1 MKKINKTTFEKIY
14 EQHNNWLNGKK
25 NGQQLNLVECSFTKD
40 CLKGTNLRK
49 SIFEKCDF
57 NNCDLTDTTFE
68 NSIIQNCNFEN
79 SSFLS
84 INAFGFSKISGTKLP
99 FSYSNKIEAIN
110 DHCSKYK
117 LVSLLYFIICV
128 YYILFSINASYA
140 DFFMNKKI
148 DIPNPFFNLTETI
161 SYTGMLVFG
170 IIVVFLFDRFLIP
183 LTLEI
188 MSMIRSLP
196 IIFPDGEALST
207 YLSKYF
213 LLRWVAEFQIDFN
226 GKLPTDNLQHQ
237 YFKNKVLQNDYRNI
251 ANNTLAFYGFLNSI
265 CMYLFLFRISHIYYS
280 AYFDIDEQTLQMI
293 LGLFFIMSIKRSCHC
308 IHVITILL
316 LGLTLA
322 VFLDYH
328 GIGTIISNFLT
339 GNSESIIDLSVLLAM
354 ISVASYHLL
363 FKKGRMYSALP
374 VWITMIMI
382 VFSHNYL
389 ANVSLDGIQ
398 LNEWSGKCVDK
409 KVEILE
415 NKRFQNVSLRNIQAS
430 NIDFKN
436 SDLKYANLK
445 DDDLRCSDFT
455 NADLKGMDVENSDLI
470 NAIGIEKS
478 ICKTKNYLKAKLSFV
493 PDCS

>member
-25 NGQQLNLVECSFTKD
+25 DGQQLNLVGCSFTKD
-40 CLKGTNLRK
+40 CLKGRNLRR

-79 SSFLS
+79 SLFLS

-140 DFFMNKKI
+140 DFFINKKI
-148 DIPNPFFNLTETI
+148 DIPNPFFDLTGTI

-170 IIVVFLFDRFLIP
+170 IIVVFLFDKFLIP

-188 MSMIRSLP
+188 MSRIRSLP

-213 LLRWVAEFQIDFN
+213 LLRWVAEFQIDFK

-237 YFKNKVLQNDYRNI
+237 YFKNNVLQNDYKNI
-251 ANNTLAFYGFLNSI
+251 ANHALAFYGFLSPI
-265 CMYLFLFRISHIYYS
+265 CLYLFLFRISHIYYFDS
-280 AYFDIDEQTLQMI
+280 FDIDEQTLQMI
-293 LGLFFIMSIKRSCHC
+293 LGLFLIMSIKRSGHC
-308 IHVITILL
+308 IHIMTILL
-316 LGLTLA
+316 LGMTLA
-322 VFLDYH
+322 IFLDYME
-328 GIGTIISNFLT
+328 IGTKISNFIT
-339 GNSESIIDLSVLLAM
+339 GNNEAIVDLSVLLAM

-363 FKKGRMYSALP
+363 PKKGRMYSVLP
-374 VWITMIMI
+374 VWVTMIMI

-398 LNEWSGKCVDK
+398 LSEWKGQCVDEK
-409 KVEILE
+409 IETLE
-415 NKRFQNVSLRNIQAS
+415 NKRFQNASLRNIQAS
-430 NIDFKN
+430 NINFKN

-445 DDDLRCSDFT
+445 DADLRCSNFT
-455 NADLKGMDVENSDLI
+455 NTDLKDADVENSNLI
-470 NAIGIEKS
+470 NAIGIEKN
-478 ICKTKNYLKAKLSFV
+478 ICEAKNYLKAKLSFV
-493 PDCS
+493 PNCS